1 MKKFVFFCIA
11 VCLLFAAYES
21 RIELPPVD
29 NTTPAEEL
37 ITYTYS
43 DLSLEQI
50 EDNYRGCTIYDLA
63 RDFKI
68 ECIRDPREFFDN
80 YLPYVVLM
88 SDTGKRAFIYFG
100 HEMYSKNHYYYNEND
115 IYFCLFTDKFKGYDE
130 MNNLLQDM
138 AKNGTTREEVKK
150 LYPYETGLS
159 STAIGDT
166 QCIAV
171 KEGVFVTFI
180 YNISAEISKIDYYS
194 DDVIFSAD
202 KIERNSDLV
211 WTIKPLLTIDKN
223 W

>member
-1 MKKFVFFCIA
+1 MKKFVIICIA
-11 VCLLFAAYES
+11 VCLLFAVYES

-115 IYFCLFTDKFKGYDE
+115 IYFCLLTDKFKGYDE

-138 AKNGTTREEVKK
+138 ANNGTTWEEVEK
-150 LYPYETGLS
+150 LSPYEPGLS

>member
-1 MKKFVFFCIA
+1 MKKFVIICIA

-138 AKNGTTREEVKK
+138 ANNGTTWEEVKK

-171 KEGVFVTFI
+171 KEC
-180 YNISAEISKIDYYS
+180 
-194 DDVIFSAD
+194 
-202 KIERNSDLV
+202 
-211 WTIKPLLTIDKN
+211 
-223 W
+223 

>member
-223 W
+223 

>member
-138 AKNGTTREEVKK
+138 ANNGTTWEEVKK

-180 YNISAEISKIDYYS
+180 YNISAEISKIDY
-194 DDVIFSAD
+194 
-202 KIERNSDLV
+202 
-211 WTIKPLLTIDKN
+211 
-223 W
+223 